1 MDEDLENT
9 GRVPPGESFGQFG
22 LLLGLAEK
30 HNMGRTRDALE
41 RLFGRKSVGK
51 GQGRDAA

>member
-1 MDEDLENT
+1 MDEDLET
-9 GRVPPGESFGQFG
+9 PGRVPPGEGFGRYS
-22 LLLGLAEK
+22 LLFRLSQK

-41 RLFGRKSVGK
+41 RLFVGRSVGK